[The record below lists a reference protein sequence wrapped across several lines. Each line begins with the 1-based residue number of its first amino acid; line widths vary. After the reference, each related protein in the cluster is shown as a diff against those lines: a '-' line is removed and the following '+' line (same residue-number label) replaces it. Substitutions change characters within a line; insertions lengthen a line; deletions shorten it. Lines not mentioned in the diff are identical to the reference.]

1 MFSKLTYYVLV
12 IPISYLP
19 LRILYFL
26 TDFLYLFLISIIPYR
41 RKVVRHNLT
50 NSFPQKSVAE
60 LRKIELA
67 FYRHFTDLLA
77 EGIKNLTISKLEL
90 SKRLVIEN
98 KQLMTDLFN
107 QQKSIILVSGHYNN
121 WEWLITAQNFLFEH
135 QAMGIGMPLTSKF
148 WDKKINERRSRF
160 GMKVINSKNLKES
173 ILNESKHPIAILTLG
188 DQSPANTHKSY
199 WMNFLHQQTAVAF
212 GTEAMAN
219 EFDFAVVFF
228 KLSKVKRGYYKM
240 NLQLITENPKTLDW
254 GEITELHT
262 QLLEKEILK
271 NPANWIWSHKR
282 WKRTLPTDFE
292 ALKQEQKALFTQKYR
307 SNNQ

>member
-1 MFSKLTYYVLV
+1 MGIKIQKLNFMFSKLTYYVLV

-19 LRILYFL
+19 LRVLYFL
-26 TDFLYLFLISIIPYR
+26 TDFLYLLLISIVPYR

-67 FYRHFTDLLA
+67 FYHHLTDLLA
-77 EGIKNLTISKLEL
+77 EGIKNLTISKREL

-173 ILNESKHPIAILTLG
+173 IQIGRAH
-188 DQSPANTHKSY
+188 
-199 WMNFLHQQTAVAF
+199 V
-212 GTEAMAN
+212 
-219 EFDFAVVFF
+219 
-228 KLSKVKRGYYKM
+228 
-240 NLQLITENPKTLDW
+240 
-254 GEITELHT
+254 
-262 QLLEKEILK
+262 
-271 NPANWIWSHKR
+271 
-282 WKRTLPTDFE
+282 
-292 ALKQEQKALFTQKYR
+292 
-307 SNNQ
+307 